1 MGSVST
7 PATSAQPVFVY
18 DGDCA
23 FCSTCARF
31 ILRRI
36 PTPAHVAAWQHVDI
50 AALGLTE
57 DECDTAVQWVGTDI
71 AGRRRQVSGPAA
83 IADLLRSS
91 GGIWR
96 GLGRVLALRP
106 VLAAAGPVYRFV
118 ARHRDRMPGGTAAC
132 ALPNAERVRLRATAV
147 DGVARP
153 APDASTVAGIS
164 LG

>member
-23 FCSTCARF
+23 FCSSCARF
-31 ILRRI
+31 ILRRV

-57 DECDTAVQWVGTDI
+57 DQVGAAVCFV
-71 AGRRRQVSGPAA
+71 APGRITEGPAA

-96 GLGRVLALRP
+96 GLGRVLGHRP

-147 DGVARP
+147 DGVAT
-153 APDASTVAGIS
+153 ASDASKVAGIS

>member
-1 MGSVST
+1 MGYVST
-7 PATSAQPVFVY
+7 PATSSQPVFVY

-36 PTPAHVAAWQHVDI
+36 PTPAHVTPWQHVDI

-57 DECDTAVQWVGTDI
+57 DECDTAVQWVGRVHT
-71 AGRRRQVSGPAA
+71 SGPAA

-132 ALPNAERVRLRATAV
+132 ALPNSERVRLRATAV

-153 APDASTVAGIS
+153 APDASTVAGIR